1 MKAKKVIEGTLYF
14 RLLKDLNRV
23 IWILKRLTYSLD
35 LLQLG
40 LLLLDGLLG
49 ADLLTLVHPG
59 AGSLLDHGQDLQ
71 TKSG

>member
-1 MKAKKVIEGTLYF
+1 ME
-14 RLLKDLNRV
+14 RSRD
-23 IWILKRLTYSLD
+23 IWIIKRLTYRLD

-59 AGSLLDHGQDLQ
+59 TGSLLNHGQDLQ
-71 TKSG
+71 TKRGVMRAT